1 MDAHD
6 NTNNVLRSLNL
17 DGSISR
23 RRFMRL
29 LGVGAAIPVA
39 GTLIAACTTDDEEL
53 DDEAGGI
60 EPDPDDEEADDS
72 DVETDDEDDEE
83 ADDSEETDDAEAP
96 DDEDDEESDDDAAAD
111 DGEAQYGGELRVA
124 LVGEPPTFDIHLTT
138 ATLGTHML
146 MHIYEPLF
154 TWDEDFQVVPD
165 LVDTHEVSDDGL
177 LNTLYLR
184 QGVPFHNG
192 NELSSAD
199 VIASVERWSDM
210 VGFGQELMSHVD
222 EIREVDDHTIEFEM
236 TEPFGTFAVLLARQ
250 NNGCAIYPQEVVE
263 DAGEDAISDYIGTGP
278 YRFVEHEVDS
288 HVLVERFEDYAA
300 RDDEPSGY
308 AGRKEAYIDQ
318 IRFIPAPDEAGRV
331 AGLQAGDFDYLENIS
346 TDQFETLDA
355 DENVIAEVSDPTG
368 NMLLIFNM
376 ERGIM
381 SDVTMRRV
389 VQAAANSEEMMTAA
403 AGEGY
408 FRLSPSH
415 MMEETVWHSDAGA
428 DLYDMRDP
436 DLAREYLEEAGYD
449 GEPVRIL
456 TNTEYQDMYNTALI
470 LQQQLEDID
479 INVEMQVF
487 DFATFLDVLGERQEW
502 DISIMSFAFRVDPV
516 QNPMMRCEW
525 GGAWC
530 SDEKNALV
538 DRLYAEV
545 EFEDRFE
552 AWEQI
557 QQLMYDEVAGVKVAD
572 SVSLIAQSTR
582 LHNLGLVQLAPAYWN
597 SWLSED

>member
-1 MDAHD
+1 MEPSD
-6 NTNNVLRSLNL
+6 NSNNVLRTLNL
-17 DGSISR
+17 DGALSR

-29 LGVGAAIPVA
+29 LGVGAALPVA
-39 GTLIAACTTDDEEL
+39 GTLIAACSTDDDEL
-53 DDEAGGI
+53 DDAAGGV
-60 EPDPDDEEADDS
+60 EPSPDDDEADDTEA
-72 DVETDDEDDEE
+72 ETDEDDEE
-83 ADDSEETDDAEAP
+83 AEETDEAEDTEEMDTA
-96 DDEDDEESDDDAAAD
+96 DEDDAPTEEGDV
-111 DGEAQYGGELRVA
+111 QYGGELRVA

-192 NELSSAD
+192 NELTSAD
-199 VIASVERWSDM
+199 VVASVERWSSM

-250 NNGCAIYPQEVVE
+250 NNGCAIYPQDVVE
-263 DAGEDAISDYIGTGP
+263 TAGEDAITEFIGTGP
-278 YRFVEHEVDS
+278 YRFVEHQVDS

-308 AGRKEAYIDQ
+308 GGRKEAYIDQ

-331 AGLQAGDFDYLENIS
+331 AGLQAGDFDFLENLS

-355 DENVIAEVSDPTG
+355 DENVVAELTDPTG

-389 VQAAANSEEMMTAA
+389 VQAVTNSEEMMTAA

-428 DLYDMRDP
+428 ELYDMRDP

-479 INVEMQVF
+479 VNVEMQVF
-487 DFATFLDVLGERQEW
+487 DFATFLNVLGERQEW

-530 SDEKNALV
+530 SDEKSALV

-545 EFEDRFE
+545 EFEARYE

-572 SVSLIAQSTR
+572 SVSLIARSTR
-582 LHNLGLVQLAPAYWN
+582 LQNLGIVQLAPAYWN
-597 SWLSED
+597 AWLSE

>member
-1 MDAHD
+1 MGPHD
-6 NTNNVLRSLNL
+6 DSNHIFNALNSHRTL
-17 DGSISR
+17 SR
-23 RRFMRL
+23 RNFVRL
-29 LGVGAAIPVA
+29 LGVGAVIPVA
-39 GTLIAACTTDDEEL
+39 GTLLAACEADDGDVVDVDDDAEPAATDDS
-53 DDEAGGI
+53 DEVAD
-60 EPDPDDEEADDS
+60 EPDDEPT
-72 DVETDDEDDEE
+72 ETDDEVEEEPDEETPEDDVSEE
-83 ADDSEETDDAEAP
+83 AD
-96 DDEDDEESDDDAAAD
+96 SDR
-111 DGEAQYGGELRVA
+111 YGGELRVA

-177 LNTLYLR
+177 LNTVHLR
-184 QGVPFHNG
+184 QGIPFHNG

-199 VIASVERWSDM
+199 VIASVERWSEL
-210 VGFGQELMSHVD
+210 VGFGQELMNHVE

-236 TEPFGTFAVLLARQ
+236 TDPFGTFPVLLARQ

-263 DAGEDAISDYIGTGP
+263 AAGGDAIEDYIGTGP
-278 YRFVEHEVDS
+278 YRFVEHQVDS
-288 HVLVERFEDYAA
+288 HVLVERFEDYAG

-318 IRFIPAPDEAGRV
+318 IRFIPAPDEASRI
-331 AGLQAGDFDYLENIS
+331 AGLQAGDFDFLENLS

-355 DENVIAEVSDPTG
+355 DENVVAEITEPTG

-376 ERGIM
+376 ENGIM
-381 SDVTMRRV
+381 SDLTMRRA
-389 VQAAANSEEMMTAA
+389 VQAVTNSDEMMTAA

-408 FRLSPSH
+408 YRLSPSH
-415 MMEETVWHSDAGA
+415 MMEETVWHSDAGEE
-428 DLYDMRDP
+428 LYDMRDP
-436 DLAREYLEEAGYD
+436 DLAQEYLDEAGYD

-456 TNTEYQDMYNTALI
+456 TNTEYQDMHNTALI
-470 LQQQLEDID
+470 LQQQLEDIG

-487 DFATFLDVLGERQEW
+487 DFATFLEVLGERQEW

-530 SDEKNALV
+530 SDEKNELV

-545 EFEDRFE
+545 EFEDRYE

-557 QQLMYDEVAGVKVAD
+557 QQLMYEEVAGVKVAD
-572 SVSLIAQSTR
+572 SVSLIARSTR
-582 LHNLGLVQLAPAYWN
+582 LQNLGLVQLAPAYWN
-597 SWLSED
+597 AYLSDES